1 MRLYKMTETYF
12 YFFFVLQVT
21 HCQENVFDLHWLEM
35 EDVCPEEWENLCRSM
50 NINLKM
56 LVDQR
61 DRQFEVSSKVI

>member
-1 MRLYKMTETYF
+1 MRLYKMTET
-12 YFFFVLQVT
+12 FFFFALQVT